1 MQIHVQESLSMAIQR
16 AEDLARSHQQQDPN
30 NFELSGSIKEHQSSH
45 GNYEMQTDKGNA
57 LIDTPV
63 EAMQGLIDEAIPNYI
78 ECEKLAGNKVSWVLM
93 DLYRDLKNKPLTKE
107 SPFNDA
113 NGGLIKTYASSIPD
127 WV

>member
-1 MQIHVQESLSMAIQR
+1 MEINETKHAGLIQTYLTDDPHDPWVVRVISEFSLY
-16 AEDLARSHQQQDPN
+16 
-30 NFELSGSIKEHQSSH
+30 SIGK
-45 GNYEMQTDKGNA
+45 
-57 LIDTPV
+57 TPV

-113 NGGLIKTYASSIPD
+113 NGNLIKTYASSIPD